1 MLSITCKPLM
11 LSVVMLNVIT
21 LSVVALI
28 TQVVYY
34 RLYSL
39 GIHMTC
45 SDNLNEILGTL
56 KTKD

>member
-1 MLSITCKPLM
+1 
-11 LSVVMLNVIT
+11 MLNVIM

-56 KTKD
+56 KAKH